1 MLAAKVEGD
10 ADSQQDDDGVVVPVA
25 PQEADGEATSGAGGG
40 DDEDWED
47 LINLG
52 TAQNNL
58 GLVYYQVE
66 DYAKAEVL
74 FASAVTK
81 AKQREREREEM
92 ERRGEAG
99 EEQVKAQRIAH
110 PLASTSTVIQKN
122 LAQCL
127 FKQGKLEQ
135 SERELKDVL
144 DHLREEVGLREHDEP
159 VIDVF
164 RHLARVYSAMGKTD
178 ESTFYAD
185 KVARNEERKKAA
197 AGAVPQ

>member
-1 MLAAKVEGD
+1 M
-10 ADSQQDDDGVVVPVA
+10 
-25 PQEADGEATSGAGGG
+25 
-40 DDEDWED
+40 
-47 LINLG
+47 INLG

-74 FASAVTK
+74 FASAVAK

-110 PLASTSTVIQKN
+110 PLVSTSTVIQKN

-197 AGAVPQ
+197 AAAVPQ